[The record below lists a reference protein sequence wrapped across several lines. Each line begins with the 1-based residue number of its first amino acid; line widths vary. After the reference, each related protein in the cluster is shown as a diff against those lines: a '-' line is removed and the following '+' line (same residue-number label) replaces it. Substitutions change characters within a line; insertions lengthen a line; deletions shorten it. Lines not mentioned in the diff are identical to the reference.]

1 MSDNLSEIFDVN
13 PLPSTEVVQVSNKLD
28 QRIGSDAD
36 YARNN
41 IKDLIDTART
51 ALQHALDVAVQ
62 SESPRAYEVLANLI
76 NTSADLNTKLV
87 DVHQREQRMSGGD
100 TKAAPQTQ
108 NVTNN
113 VVFSGTSAELND
125 MISKRLLKV

>member
-1 MSDNLSEIFDVN
+1 M
-13 PLPSTEVVQVSNKLD
+13 SNKLD
-28 QRIGSDAD
+28 QRVSSDAD

-51 ALQHALDVAVQ
+51 ALTHALDVAVQ

-87 DVHQREQRMSGGD
+87 DVHQREQRMSG
-100 TKAAPQTQ
+100 TTPEAKPVTQ

-113 VVFSGTSAELND
+113 VVFSGTPAELNE
-125 MISKRLLKV
+125 MISKRLLKA